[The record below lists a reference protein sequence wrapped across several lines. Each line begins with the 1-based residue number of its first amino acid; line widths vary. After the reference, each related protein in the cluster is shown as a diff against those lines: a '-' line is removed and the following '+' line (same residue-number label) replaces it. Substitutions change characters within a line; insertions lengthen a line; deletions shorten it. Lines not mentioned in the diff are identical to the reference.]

1 VGAVVVDL
9 DSDSV
14 DTSNSEPIPAFPR
27 LASDKIERALHQA
40 WHRRD
45 IRKTS
50 SLIFE
55 PQRDWRDRPFRSMLP
70 ESGPGTATMLLCRQ
84 LIFSQCILPLRR
96 FIRRSVYVYA
106 PLLFV
111 FVCSTGLLEV

>member
-70 ESGPGTATMLLCRQ
+70 ESGPGVATMLLCRQ

-96 FIRRSVYVYA
+96 FIRRSDYMYMH
-106 PLLFV
+106 LCLCLFALP
-111 FVCSTGLLEV
+111 GL